1 MTTTTGT
8 AAAAAPVQLSA
19 ALAAFSLAVLL
30 GLQPITTDIYLPALP
45 LLARELAAPMSG
57 VQLTMSGLILAFGFG
72 QMLWGPVADRVGRRP
87 ALLSG
92 LALYTAAGV
101 GGSMAPDIDW
111 LILWRVVQGLGL
123 AAAVVV
129 ARAMVRDLYEP
140 VQGAHVMAL
149 AMAGLGVIAI
159 TGPSVGGLIAHGAG
173 WRAVLGTVAGVGA
186 ALFAFVALRV
196 PETIAQ
202 RNPHATDLRPL
213 AASWWHIGR
222 DPRFVAWAGLTAFT
236 YGGVFTFLAGS
247 SFVLMNQLGL
257 SATVYGVTI
266 STVSVAYLLGTL
278 ACRRWIPRLGLAG
291 TVRRGGWFTLV
302 GGVLLVALAAA
313 GVHSV
318 WAVIVP
324 QWLFAFGHG
333 QHQPCG
339 QAAVVGPFPRS
350 AGAAS
355 ALAGL
360 VLALVAFGI
369 GRWLGWV
376 LPGGVLPYALT
387 MGLMALGTVGFAW
400 VLVPRAAR
408 LD

>member
-1 MTTTTGT
+1 MISTTQR
-8 AAAAAPVQLSA
+8 AAATGPARLSA

-30 GLQPITTDIYLPALP
+30 GLQPLTTDVYLPALP
-45 LLARELAAPMSG
+45 LLARDLAAPMAG

-72 QMLWGPVADRVGRRP
+72 QLAWGPIADRVGRRP
-87 ALLSG
+87 ALLAG
-92 LALYTAAGV
+92 LALYGLAAAAGA
-101 GGSMAPDIDW
+101 MAPSIEW
-111 LILWRVVQGLGL
+111 LIGWRVLQGMGL

-159 TGPSVGGLIAHGAG
+159 TGPSIGGLVAHAAG
-173 WRAVLGTVAGVGA
+173 WRVVLGMVAAIGV
-186 ALFAFVALRV
+186 ALLAFVAWRV
-196 PETIAQ
+196 PETIGQ

-213 AASWWHIGR
+213 AASWCEIGR
-222 DPRFVAWAGLTAFT
+222 DRRFVAWAGLTAFT

-247 SFVLMNQLGL
+247 SFVLMGQLGL
-257 SATVYGVTI
+257 SATVYGITV

-291 TVRRGGWFTLV
+291 TVRRGAWFTAAGGASLV
-302 GGVLLVALAAA
+302 VLALA

-339 QAAVVGPFPRS
+339 QAAVVGPFPRA

-355 ALAGL
+355 ALSGF
-360 VLALVAFGI
+360 VLAVVAFAI

-376 LPGGVLPYALT
+376 LPGGMLPYALT
-387 MGLMALGTVGFAW
+387 VGAMATGTVLFAW
-400 VLVPRAAR
+400 TLVQRAA
-408 LD
+408 

>member
-1 MTTTTGT
+1 MITTTQP
-8 AAAAAPVQLSA
+8 AASAAPARLSA

-30 GLQPITTDIYLPALP
+30 GLQPITTDVYLPALP
-45 LLARELAAPMSG
+45 LLARDLAAPMAG

-72 QMLWGPVADRVGRRP
+72 QLAWGPIADRVGRRP
-87 ALLSG
+87 ALLAG
-92 LALYTAAGV
+92 LALYTLAAVAGA
-101 GGSMAPDIDW
+101 MAPSIDW
-111 LILWRVVQGLGL
+111 LIGWRILQGVGL
-123 AAAVVV
+123 AAAVVI

-159 TGPSVGGLIAHGAG
+159 TGPSIGGLVAHAAG
-173 WRAVLGTVAGVGA
+173 WRAVLATVAVVGA
-186 ALFAFVALRV
+186 TLLAFVAWRV

-213 AASWWHIGR
+213 AASWWQIGR
-222 DPRFVAWAGLTAFT
+222 DRRFVAWAGLTAFT

-247 SFVLMNQLGL
+247 SFVLMGQLGL
-257 SATVYGVTI
+257 SATVYGITV
-266 STVSVAYLLGTL
+266 SSVSVAYLLGTL

-291 TVRRGGWFTLV
+291 TVRRGAWFTAA
-302 GGVLLVALAAA
+302 GGASLVLLALA
-313 GVHSV
+313 GVHTV

-355 ALAGL
+355 ALAGF
-360 VLALVAFGI
+360 VLAVVAFGI

-376 LPGGVLPYALT
+376 LTGGMLPYALT
-387 MGLMALGTVGFAW
+387 VGAMAAGTVLFART
-400 VLVPRAAR
+400 LVQRAA
-408 LD
+408 